1 MTKWLVF
8 NGHMAHAM
16 GRRYRSET
24 QDRPICGANR
34 HWHTGRPTNK
44 RSVKCIRCL
53 RILGLKTPKTL
64 RERIANVNAELRTLR
79 MKARRV

>member
-1 MTKWLVF
+1 MTEWRVF

-16 GRRYRSET
+16 GRRYPSET
-24 QDRPICGANR
+24 LDRPICGANR
-34 HWHTGRPTNK
+34 RWHLGRATNR
-44 RSVKCIRCL
+44 RSLKCIRCL

-79 MKARRV
+79 MKTRRV